1 MDVNIAKSQ
10 LSNMLARRDP
20 GPGYIPPAVR
30 PKRGGRRQLGSGDNR
45 RIDGRVQRRQ
55 SNQRGYTINGWHK
68 KSGRAN
74 HRLDCLVYALAA
86 LSISR
91 LKIDDCEIQRTE
103 ARHLGKQ
110 EKQSNKQSPF
120 GARKVVGYQADLTTP
135 TILPLQKPHSG
146 FGAIPGSGIR

>member
-1 MDVNIAKSQ
+1 MIRGQVTSHLPCGRNGEVAGNWDQETIAE
-10 LSNMLARRDP
+10 LTAE
-20 GPGYIPPAVR
+20 Y
-30 PKRGGRRQLGSGDNR
+30 
-45 RIDGRVQRRQ
+45 RRQ